1 MSQAGRLNGFSKP
14 RSTNQTISWAGQIT
28 SLALFYPCAIAY
40 LAKADGGA
48 VAAAAGLVAV
58 HGAIVLVSF
67 GLWYFVESHDPAE
80 PSCFSKCLPDSERWT
95 TNKYDRVHKKR
106 IEGLDHFCE
115 WLNTAVGRSNYVP
128 FFLLVCLGFLQFSI
142 QLVFGLLILSAWR
155 KDATDAVGSTVDP
168 NAVTFLL
175 AVGVLVAISV
185 LIALMYAMLLSF
197 HVYLGCRGMSTYDYT
212 MEQQRAYKQQQRLEQ
227 THGDA
232 KIAKNTSVS
241 SAGPAPP
248 PSAEKNYGADEDDAA
263 SAAQTDAE
271 LGLPSTEMVA
281 SGGGESTLDS

>member
-1 MSQAGRLNGFSKP
+1 M
-14 RSTNQTISWAGQIT
+14 
-28 SLALFYPCAIAY
+28 LA
-40 LAKADGGA
+40 
-48 VAAAAGLVAV
+48 
-58 HGAIVLVSF
+58 
-67 GLWYFVESHDPAE
+67 
-80 PSCFSKCLPDSERWT
+80 DSERWT

-197 HVYLGCRGMSTYDYT
+197 HVYLGCRGMSAYDYT

-227 THGDA
+227 THGGA
-232 KIAKNTSVS
+232 NSEEHECEFGR
-241 SAGPAPP
+241 AGAA
-248 PSAEKNYGADEDDAA
+248 AERRKTRPRGRRS

-281 SGGGESTLDS
+281 SGGGNPR